1 MNDKMTVLMRVL
13 DYNHYTYTS
22 VYIVKFMYVGERNED
37 LRASMDVCVC
47 VYLDVLMMNAILI
60 RFLTNA
66 HKNYFITNFVI
77 KHSFTF

>member
-47 VYLDVLMMNAILI
+47 V
-60 RFLTNA
+60 FG
-66 HKNYFITNFVI
+66 
-77 KHSFTF
+77 

>member
-22 VYIVKFMYVGERNED
+22 VYIVNFMYVGEKNGD

-47 VYLDVLMMNAILI
+47 IWMMCL
-60 RFLTNA
+60 
-66 HKNYFITNFVI
+66 
-77 KHSFTF
+77 

>member
-1 MNDKMTVLMRVL
+1 MRVL

-47 VYLDVLMMNAILI
+47 VFGCAYDECDFNPLFD
-60 RFLTNA
+60 
-66 HKNYFITNFVI
+66 
-77 KHSFTF
+77 